1 MLIYIDKLIYF
12 SLRSSRSS
20 YGSILVESHSTCSVG
35 DRCHS
40 YTRSVGLTLD
50 DILREEIQPNI
61 TFAKQSFVVKMSAA
75 LTMIIFVGGLIN
87 SILSLLTFQSED
99 LREVG
104 CGMYLLASS
113 VTSLL
118 TICMF
123 TVKFWFVVLTQ
134 INISTSLSVLR
145 EGCIS
150 IEPLLKLFV
159 YLDTWLNACVA
170 VERAVNVAK
179 GVNFD
184 KKKSKH
190 VARWIIH
197 ILPFFI
203 MGTIIHEPIHRDLF
217 EYQTEIYK
225 PPQYKT
231 DVNDSEAYDNKTNS
245 MAESDRWVNESQ
257 KYETENHFMCVTR
270 YSPSVQNY
278 NTAILFFHLTVP
290 FAANLFSALF
300 IIFGAARQRSFTR
313 TKQTYR
319 EHVIEQFSEHKQLVI
334 SPMIL
339 LILALPRLV
348 ISLLSGCVNV
358 SNNLWLYLLGYFI
371 SFTPSMLVFMVF
383 VLPSDLYRKTFKQS
397 IQSWRRQTHR

>member
-1 MLIYIDKLIYF
+1 MYD
-12 SLRSSRSS
+12 
-20 YGSILVESHSTCSVG
+20 SILVESHSTCFLG

-50 DILREEIQPNI
+50 DILREKIQPNI
-61 TFAKQSFVVKMSAA
+61 TFTKQSFVVKMSAT

-87 SILSLLTFQSED
+87 SILSLLTFQSKD

-113 VTSLL
+113 ITSLL

-134 INISTSLSVLR
+134 INISTNLSILR
-145 EGCIS
+145 GGCRS
-150 IEPLLKLFV
+150 IEPFLKLFV

-184 KKKSKH
+184 KKKSKYI
-190 VARWIIH
+190 ARWII
-197 ILPFFI
+197 IFLPFCI

-225 PPQYKT
+225 SLQYKT
-231 DVNDSEAYDNKTNS
+231 QVKGSRA
-245 MAESDRWVNESQ
+245 NESQ

-278 NTAILFFHLTVP
+278 NTAILFFHLIVS

-300 IIFGAARQRSFTR
+300 IIFGTARQRSFTR

-319 EHVIEQFSEHKQLVI
+319 EHVVEQFSEHKQLVI
-334 SPMIL
+334 SPVIL
-339 LILALPRLV
+339 LGLALPRL
-348 ISLLSGCVNV
+348 IIALLSGCVNA
-358 SNNLWLYLLGYFI
+358 SNKVWLYLLGYFI
-371 SFTPSMLVFMVF
+371 SFTPSMLVFTVF